1 MCLLCVCLFVYLC
14 GAGYYFMPN
23 AMANLQAQQNAAAAV
38 AAASAQ
44 GLYDNWSHLHL
55 WVHAASKFVKWVQK
69 HLGGGGKLIVN
80 CLNCSGMLK
89 KLQQAVTF
97 TYVHSWERDYSQL
110 AVQDSR

>member
-55 WVHAASKFVKWVQK
+55 
-69 HLGGGGKLIVN
+69 
-80 CLNCSGMLK
+80 
-89 KLQQAVTF
+89 
-97 TYVHSWERDYSQL
+97 
-110 AVQDSR
+110 